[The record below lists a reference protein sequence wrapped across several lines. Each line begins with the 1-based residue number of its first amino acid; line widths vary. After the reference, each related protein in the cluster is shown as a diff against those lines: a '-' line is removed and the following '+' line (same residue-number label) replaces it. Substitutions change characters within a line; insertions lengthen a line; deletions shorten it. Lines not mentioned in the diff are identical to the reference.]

1 MKNENMTPTQPEGI
15 SRKDFLS
22 LTGKTILVGTAGSGV
37 MTGLLGANVFA
48 QHRPAA
54 YSPPAAIPV
63 GMEDPIVLEQW
74 KSAVDQKSAPTPTP
88 LPPDKRLGYAVV
100 GLGHLALEEVLPALN
115 NCKKSK
121 LVALVSGSPEKLSK
135 VASQYGISNQ
145 NCYTYET
152 YDQLRSNPDVQI
164 IYIILPNGLHKE
176 YVIRGA
182 KAGKNI
188 LCEKPMANSAQEC
201 REMIAA
207 CNAAKVKLMVAYR
220 IQFQPHNRKLREF
233 IQQKTFGVPKYIE
246 ACNSQSTANV
256 NHWRH
261 KKALAGGGALPDIG
275 LYCLNTTRFILDMEP
290 TEVFAYQYS
299 TPGNP
304 LFKEV
309 EELVSWQMR
318 FPNGIIASCATDY
331 DVHESRRY
339 RVNCQK
345 GWMNMDKAY
354 AYTGQKL
361 TTAKAEGTLEL
372 QQEVGLAEN
381 NQFGEE
387 MDHFSHCVMNN
398 LRPFTPGEEGLQDHI
413 IMEAI
418 YESAKKG
425 RPIHLPNADSNKWR
439 GPEPITG

>member
-1 MKNENMTPTQPEGI
+1 MENENITPIIPETI
-15 SRKDFLS
+15 SRKDFLQLS
-22 LTGKTILVGTAGSGV
+22 GKSILIGSAGGAALSGLF
-37 MTGLLGANVFA
+37 GHNVFA
-48 QHRPAA
+48 QHRPLS
-54 YSPPAAIPV
+54 YSPPAEIPS
-63 GMEDPIVLEQW
+63 GLEDPIILEQW
-74 KSAVDQKSAPTPTP
+74 KSDVDQKSAPTPTP

-100 GLGHLALEEVLPALN
+100 GLGHLALEEVLPALS
-115 NCKKSK
+115 NCKKSR
-121 LVALVSGSPEKLSK
+121 LVALVSGSPEKMKK
-135 VASQYGISNQ
+135 VALQYGISSE
-145 NCYTYET
+145 NCYTYQIF
-152 YDQLRSNPDVQI
+152 DQLKNNASVNI

-182 KAGKNI
+182 KAGKHI
-188 LCEKPMANSAQEC
+188 LCEKPMANTAEEC

-207 CNAAKVKLMVAYR
+207 CKQPQVKLMVAYR
-220 IQFQPHNRKLREF
+220 IQFQPHNRKLREY
-233 IQQKTFGVPKYIE
+233 IQQKTFGIPKYIE
-246 ACNSQSTANV
+246 ACNAQSTANV

-261 KKALAGGGALPDIG
+261 NKALAGGGALPDIG

-318 FPNGIIASCATDY
+318 FPSGIIANCATDY

-354 AYTGQKL
+354 AYKGQKL
-361 TTAKAEGTLEL
+361 TTARAEGTFEL
-372 QQEVGLAEN
+372 QQEVGIAEN
-381 NQFGEE
+381 NQFEAE
-387 MDHFSHCVMNN
+387 MDHFSDCILNN
-398 LRPFTPGEEGLQDHI
+398 RKPFTPGEEGLQDHI

-418 YESAKKG
+418 YLSAKLGK
-425 RPIHLPNADSNKWR
+425 PVQIPPADAAKWR
-439 GPEPITG
+439 GPEPKIS